1 MQNGRDI
8 GGKKILSLSEADDED
23 SADAGE
29 SEASVDDDIER
40 DWSRGISPTDMR
52 IDMNDGS
59 SKRLRV
65 DLPSGHPR
73 RPMSRAALDA
83 KMIDCVR
90 AAARPLRD
98 DTVAR
103 LRALV
108 EGLESLPDAGE
119 LARAL
124 TPSQ

>member
-1 MQNGRDI
+1 M
-8 GGKKILSLSEADDED
+8 
-23 SADAGE
+23 
-29 SEASVDDDIER
+29 EASVDDDIER
-40 DWSRGISPTDMR
+40 DWSRGISPADMR